1 MVINFTLPCSLQ
13 SISYLDEVV
22 PFVIE
27 QSGEVTQHRFYF
39 ALHEILI
46 NSYESVQSQ
55 YGDKT
60 ERNSL
65 IVSIEL
71 NQEEVIGTVTDN
83 GGGDIEHCQ
92 AIVNEKQIDETLF
105 EDRGRGLL
113 LVREL
118 VDDVSF
124 QKGNGN
130 DVITTIRKRRT

>member
-27 QSGEVTQHRFYF
+27 QSGEVTQQRFYF

-55 YGDKT
+55 YGEQT
-60 ERNSL
+60 EMNSL
-65 IVSIEL
+65 VVSIEL
-71 NQEEVIGTVTDN
+71 NQEEVIGIVTDN
-83 GGGDIEHCQ
+83 GGGDIEQCQ
-92 AIVNEKQIDETLF
+92 AIVNEKQIEETLF